1 MHDLPLITTIAAA
14 FAAAWVLG
22 LFTQWLRFSPIVGYL
37 LAGIVIGPHTPGFV
51 GDVGLAHQLAEV
63 GVILL
68 MFGVGLHF
76 HLKDLMAVKGV
87 AIPGA
92 LGQVIV
98 ATLVSVAAFMAVG
111 IPFKEATLV
120 GIALSVASTVVLI
133 RVLMDANVMHAPEG
147 HVAVG
152 WLLVEDLLTVIVLV
166 MVPAIA
172 SGTVAV
178 IHNAGH
184 GAAHG
189 AAQVAA
195 EVAGADHAV
204 AEHAVAAAEAVH
216 PLIPIGIALLK
227 LVVLLVIVMVFGM
240 RIIPWALEK
249 VARLRSR
256 ELFTLTVL
264 VFSVAVAAGAYAAF
278 GASMALGAFLAGM
291 MVAQSPVSHQ
301 AAADALPLRDAFAVL
316 FFVSVGM
323 IFNPIYLIE
332 QPVLILISLFVIL
345 IIKPLAA
352 LAIVA
357 LLGWSVRTALTV
369 ALALAQVGEFSF
381 ILSDVGRAHGLIS
394 ESLHSVLVASAILT
408 ITINP
413 MIFRMLP
420 QIELFLRRQPKLW
433 KILNYRTDL
442 RIRKANQA
450 VAKAVDAP
458 ASPDERLA
466 VVIGYGPV
474 GRSVNQLLREA
485 GLRTVI
491 IDMNMDAVTEANR
504 GGQEAIYG
512 DGSREAVLEQAGVDR
527 ASHLVITLPQSSSVG
542 TIIYAAR
549 NLNPAIRILVRARYL
564 QERKHLEE
572 AGATGAVFE
581 EGEAAVALSRLVLAD
596 FGASKDVVEKTVRDL
611 RLKLL
616 LENVS
621 NLSEQRLNHLMVPWS
636 RVKRLQ
642 TTQTIDQIRRIISE
656 EHFSRWPVIDGASG
670 QPIGYLL
677 AKDLVGE
684 TSSGTEWTR
693 LVRQIYKVG
702 LDMDV
707 HSLLTRMQAD
717 GNTIC
722 LVKSLGRPVGI
733 ITLEDILEQVIG
745 KIEDEYPRHP
755 TTSVVACLQA
765 GNIKLEMMAQNA
777 DEAITEL
784 ATLIPKSVL
793 PNGANIAALA
803 IEREKELSTDVGLGV
818 GIPHARCPRL
828 ANPIIV
834 FGRSHEGITFNSNSS
849 EPVRLVFLLVTPEET
864 PQIQLTMLGKIASL
878 ASEEA
883 VRQQLLEATS
893 TVEVYDILG
902 R

>member
-14 FAAAWVLG
+14 FASAWVLG
-22 LFTQWLRFSPIVGYL
+22 LLTQWMKMSPIVGYL

-76 HLKDLMAVKGV
+76 HLKDLMAVKWV

-92 LGQVIV
+92 IGQTALATTCSVI
-98 ATLVSVAAFMAVG
+98 AFTAIGM
-111 IPFKEATLV
+111 PFKESVLV

-166 MVPAIA
+166 MIPTL
-172 SGTVAV
+172 GTAMVV
-178 IHNAGH
+178 S
-184 GAAHG
+184 
-189 AAQVAA
+189 
-195 EVAGADHAV
+195 GADAGG
-204 AEHAVAAAEAVH
+204 HAVAAAADGVH
-216 PLIPIGIALLK
+216 PLIPVGIALLK
-227 LVVLLVIVMVFGM
+227 LAVLLAIVMVFGM

-264 VFSVAVAAGAYAAF
+264 VFSIAVAAGAYAAF
-278 GASMALGAFLAGM
+278 GATMALGAFLAGM

-301 AAADALPLRDAFAVL
+301 AAADALPLRDAFSVL

-323 IFNPIYLIE
+323 IFNPIYLLE
-332 QPVLILISLFVIL
+332 QPTLILISLFIIL
-345 IIKPLAA
+345 VIKPLAA
-352 LAIVA
+352 LTIVA

-394 ESLHSVLVASAILT
+394 EAAHSVLIASAILT
-408 ITINP
+408 IPLNP
-413 MIFRMLP
+413 LIFRMLP
-420 QIELFLRRQPKLW
+420 MIEQFVRRREWLW
-433 KILNYRTDL
+433 KILNYRTDK
-442 RIRKANQA
+442 RIRRANQV
-450 VAKAVDAP
+450 VAEAVDTP
-458 ASPDERLA
+458 LEPEERLA
-466 VVIGYGPV
+466 VVIGFGPV
-474 GRSVNQLLREA
+474 GRSVNQLLRRA

-504 GGQEAIYG
+504 NGQEAIYG

-527 ASHLVITLPQSSSVG
+527 ASHLVVTLPQSSSVG
-542 TIIYAAR
+542 TIIYAAKS
-549 NLNPAIRILVRARYL
+549 LNPDIRILVRARYL

-572 AGATGAVFE
+572 AGASGAVFE
-581 EGEAAVALSRLVLAD
+581 EGEAAIALSRLVLAD
-596 FGASKDVVEKTVRDL
+596 FGASRDVVERTVRDL

-616 LENVS
+616 LDNVS

-636 RVKRLQ
+636 KVKRLS
-642 TTQTIDQIRRIISE
+642 TTMTIDEIRRQVSE
-656 EHFSRWPVIDGASG
+656 EHFSRWPVMDGESG
-670 QPIGYLL
+670 QPVGYLL

-684 TSSGTEWTR
+684 SSTGTEWTR
-693 LVRQIYKVG
+693 LVRPIYKIG
-702 LDMDV
+702 LDIDV
-707 HSLLTRMQAD
+707 HSLLTRMQDD

-755 TTSVVACLQA
+755 VTSIGACLQA
-765 GNIKLEMMAQNA
+765 GGVKLDVVAGTAE
-777 DEAITEL
+777 EAIHEL
-784 ATLIPKSVL
+784 AGMIPKSVL
-793 PNGANIAALA
+793 PRNVNVAALA
-803 IEREKELSTDVGLGV
+803 LEREKELSTDVGLGV
-818 GIPHARCPRL
+818 AIPHARCPKL

-834 FGRSHEGITFNSNSS
+834 FGRSHDGVHFNSNSAD
-849 EPVRLVFLLVTPEET
+849 PVRLLFLLVTPEET
-864 PQIQLTMLGKIASL
+864 PQLQLTMLSKIAAL
-878 ASEEA
+878 AGEES
-883 VRQQLLEATS
+883 VRQQLLEAS
-893 TVEVYDILG
+893 SSVDIFDLLA